1 MSDELYIWLYLSVAA
16 IVIVCGMILDWRQ
29 KK

>member
-1 MSDELYIWLYLSVAA
+1 MSDDMYIKLYLSAA
-16 IVIVCGMILDWRQ
+16 VIVIVCGMILDWRQ